1 MARDCGIL
9 VVFDLVST
17 LADAGPRYVQAFAD
31 VLESR
36 GLKAPPAADV
46 AALLGNK
53 TLSDITDQ
61 FAGTLSPNDKNAFM
75 ADCNKAC
82 DALLSR
88 PGWREELFPNV
99 REAIETLHLR
109 GFTLGIYTG
118 TREDA
123 LAAQLNYHNLGGLF
137 DTRYMRGKDN
147 IRDAGV
153 KSEALK
159 VGQLGSIVAA
169 FNAQQGREAIAVVV
183 IGDSA
188 ADVHAA
194 ASLGL
199 HFVGFASDDKK
210 FQQMQDAGAT
220 AIVRDFGD
228 LPDLIQRLVRPA
240 ANDSGVKN
248 SPKRNLA
255 P

>member
-1 MARDCGIL
+1 MARDRGIL

-36 GLKAPPAADV
+36 GLAVPPVADV

-53 TLSDITDQ
+53 NLSDITDQ
-61 FAGTLSPNDKNAFM
+61 FAGPLPPDEKKAFM
-75 ADCNKAC
+75 ADCNAAC
-82 DALLSR
+82 DALLNR

-99 REAIETLHLR
+99 REAIETMHLR

-123 LAAQLNYHNLGGLF
+123 LAAQLNYHHLGGMF

-147 IRDAGV
+147 TRDANL

-159 VGQLGSIVAA
+159 VGQLGSIVEA
-169 FNAQQGREAIAVVV
+169 FNREQGKNAAGIIV

-188 ADVHAA
+188 ADVQAA

-210 FQQMQDAGAT
+210 SQQMQDAGAQS
-220 AIVRDFGD
+220 IVRDFGD
-228 LPDLIQRLVRPA
+228 LPDLVQRLLRPA
-240 ANDSGVKN
+240 ANDAATKP
-248 SPKRNLA
+248 SPGRKLA